1 MRKKISN
8 IFLGL
13 VLIAVGVIY
22 IGNIFELWDFEIF
35 FDGWWTLFIIIPC
48 IKSFI
53 TNGFLV
59 SNFIGLGIGVVLL
72 LFAQD
77 VLSFELCLKIII
89 PFCFICA
96 GVALVLGSFIKKR
109 KTDSILIGSKEVKNN
124 ATAIFGGSSPNFNDC
139 EFNGITSSAIFGG
152 VDINLKTAI
161 IKEDCT
167 INCTAIFGGIDIILP
182 SNVKVK
188 LADTSILGGVD
199 NKFISST
206 DETAPTVSI
215 SSTCIFG
222 GLEIK

>member
-1 MRKKISN
+1 MRQKISN

-22 IGNIFELWDFEIF
+22 IGNIFEAWNVSIF

-53 TNGFLV
+53 TSGFLV

-77 VLSFELCLKIII
+77 VFSFEIAMRILI
-89 PFCFICA
+89 PFAFVCA
-96 GVALVLGSFIKKR
+96 GIALLWRSIFGKK
-109 KTDSILIGSKEVKNN
+109 KVDSIELGSKEAKNN
-124 ATAIFGGSSPNFNDC
+124 ATAIFGGSSPNYNNS

-161 IKEDCT
+161 INNDCD
-167 INCTAIFGGIDIILP
+167 INCTAIFGGIDIVLP
-182 SNVKVK
+182 PNVKVK

-206 DETAPTVSI
+206 DENAPIVSI
-215 SSTCIFG
+215 NSTCIFG